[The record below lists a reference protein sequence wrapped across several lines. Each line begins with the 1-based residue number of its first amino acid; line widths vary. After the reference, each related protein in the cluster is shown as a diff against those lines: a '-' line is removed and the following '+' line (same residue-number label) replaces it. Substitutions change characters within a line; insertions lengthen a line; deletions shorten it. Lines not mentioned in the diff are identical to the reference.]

1 MLGEDIVQSGQSQI
15 EVQSLFCNESCT
27 MERSLGRHAVV
38 RGRNG
43 KQTKVE
49 ANDVQPREV
58 RCGHSSCETCEQGV
72 ATPCGADGAKGRS
85 QGEFGRS

>member
-1 MLGEDIVQSGQSQI
+1 MWRLSTTFTASRGVAMLH
-15 EVQSLFCNESCT
+15 LHR
-27 MERSLGRHAVV
+27 ERSLGRHAVV

-58 RCGHSSCETCEQGV
+58 RCGHSCETCEQGWQRP
-72 ATPCGADGAKGRS
+72 AEQMEPEQPR
-85 QGEFGRS
+85 